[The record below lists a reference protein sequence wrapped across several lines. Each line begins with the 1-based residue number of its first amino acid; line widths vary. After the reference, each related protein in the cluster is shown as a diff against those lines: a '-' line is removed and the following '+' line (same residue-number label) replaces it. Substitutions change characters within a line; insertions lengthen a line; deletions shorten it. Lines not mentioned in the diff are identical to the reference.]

1 MSRRWRLSLFAVGA
15 VVLAAVLVHGLA
27 GLPAF
32 GDYHG
37 VYGTVLNRVTVSER
51 HATDVI
57 TAINFDYRGLDT
69 MGEEFILFATSI
81 GLVVLLREQRDE
93 HVDAQRAT
101 EAGDPE
107 QSGDAGD
114 APLPG
119 EADRRDAPPPG
130 EADRRDA
137 PPPGEADRREDP
149 TAPSTPT
156 SGGRHRLHTSPALLA
171 TGRWLVGPLLVLG
184 VYIVTHGQLTPGGG
198 FQGGV
203 VLAGGVIVVFV
214 AGGRVA
220 MAPIRPTG
228 AAEAL
233 EAIGAG
239 GYVVMGIAGL
249 IAGMRFLSNFLPLGT
264 VGSLLSSG
272 TITSLSTI
280 VGLEVA
286 GALTLIVSEFVDQRL
301 LVGDRSPPQPRPA
314 P

>member
-1 MSRRWRLSLFAVGA
+1 MSRRARLGLFGVGA
-15 VVLAAVLVHGLA
+15 VVLAVVLVHGLA

-37 VYGTVLNRVTVSER
+37 VYGMVLNRVTVSER
-51 HATDVI
+51 HATDVV
-57 TAINFDYRGLDT
+57 TAINFDFRGLDT
-69 MGEEFILFATSI
+69 MGEEFILFAASI

-93 HVDAQRAT
+93 HVDPGRAG

-107 QSGDAGD
+107 QTGDAD
-114 APLPG
+114 D
-119 EADRRDAPPPG
+119 ADRPERPG
-130 EADRRDA
+130 
-137 PPPGEADRREDP
+137 G
-149 TAPSTPT
+149 TAPNAPART
-156 SGGRHRLHTSPALLA
+156 GGHRLHTSPALLA

-184 VYIVTHGQLTPGGG
+184 IYIVTHGQLTPGGG

-203 VLAGGVIVVFV
+203 VLAAAVILVFV

-239 GYVVMGIAGL
+239 GYVVIGIAGL
-249 IAGMRFLSNFLPLGT
+249 IAGMRFLTNFLPLGT

-301 LVGDRSPPQPRPA
+301 LVDDDRSTAGPRS
-314 P
+314 

>member
-1 MSRRWRLSLFAVGA
+1 MSRRGRLGLFAVGA
-15 VVLAAVLVHGLA
+15 VVLAVVLVHGLA

-57 TAINFDYRGLDT
+57 TAINFDFRGLDT
-69 MGEEFILFATSI
+69 MGEEFILFAASI

-93 HVDAQRAT
+93 HVDPARAG

-107 QSGDAGD
+107 QTGDADDDD
-114 APLPG
+114 ADDPERPDG
-119 EADRRDAPPPG
+119 ASPNAPAQ
-130 EADRRDA
+130 E
-137 PPPGEADRREDP
+137 
-149 TAPSTPT
+149 
-156 SGGRHRLHTSPALLA
+156 GGHRLHTSPALLA

-184 VYIVTHGQLTPGGG
+184 IYIVTHGQLTPGGG

-203 VLAGGVIVVFV
+203 VLATAVILVFV

-220 MAPIRPTG
+220 IAPIRPTG

-239 GYVVMGIAGL
+239 GYVVIGIAGL

-301 LVGDRSPPQPRPA
+301 LVDDDRSTAERRSS
-314 P
+314 

>member
-1 MSRRWRLSLFAVGA
+1 MNRRFRLGLFAVGA
-15 VVLAAVLVHGLA
+15 AVLAVVLVHGLA

-69 MGEEFILFATSI
+69 MGEEFILFAASI

-93 HVDAQRAT
+93 HVDPERAG

-107 QSGDAGD
+107 QSGDAASD
-114 APLPG
+114 AERPDG
-119 EADRRDAPPPG
+119 EAGPNAQPR
-130 EADRRDA
+130 
-137 PPPGEADRREDP
+137 
-149 TAPSTPT
+149 
-156 SGGRHRLHTSPALLA
+156 GGGHRLHTSPALLA

-203 VLAGGVIVVFV
+203 VLAAAVIVVFV

-239 GYVVMGIAGL
+239 GYVAIGIAGL
-249 IAGMRFLSNFLPLGT
+249 IAGLRFLSNFLPLGT

-301 LVGDRSPPQPRPA
+301 LVDGRSTSDQGSPR
-314 P
+314 

>member
-1 MSRRWRLSLFAVGA
+1 MSRRFRLGLFAVSA
-15 VVLAAVLVHGLA
+15 VVLGVVLVHGLA
-27 GLPAF
+27 GLPRF

-57 TAINFDYRGLDT
+57 TAINFDFRGLDT
-69 MGEEFILFATSI
+69 MGEEFILFAASI

-93 HVDAQRAT
+93 HVDPERAA

-107 QSGDAGD
+107 QSGG
-114 APLPG
+114 
-119 EADRRDAPPPG
+119 
-130 EADRRDA
+130 
-137 PPPGEADRREDP
+137 
-149 TAPSTPT
+149 
-156 SGGRHRLHTSPALLA
+156 HRLHTSPALLA
-171 TGRWLVGPLLVLG
+171 TGRW
-184 VYIVTHGQLTPGGG
+184 
-198 FQGGV
+198 V
-203 VLAGGVIVVFV
+203 VLAAAVILVFV

-239 GYVVMGIAGL
+239 GYVVIGIAGL

-301 LVGDRSPPQPRPA
+301 LVDDDRPTNEPRSS
-314 P
+314 

>member
-1 MSRRWRLSLFAVGA
+1 MSPRFRVGLFAAGA

-37 VYGTVLNRVTVSER
+37 IYGTVLDRVTVSER

-69 MGEEFILFATSI
+69 MGEEFILFAASI

-93 HVDAQRAT
+93 HVDPERGG

-107 QSGDAGD
+107 QSGDAS
-114 APLPG
+114 G
-119 EADRRDAPPPG
+119 EPPPG
-130 EADRRDA
+130 GGESRPEAPAIGDR
-137 PPPGEADRREDP
+137 
-149 TAPSTPT
+149 
-156 SGGRHRLHTSPALLA
+156 SGGHRLHTSPALLA

-203 VLAGGVIVVFV
+203 VLAAAVILVFV

-233 EAIGAG
+233 EAVGAG
-239 GYVVMGIAGL
+239 GYVVIGIAGL

-301 LVGDRSPPQPRPA
+301 LVGDGSATEPPSPR
-314 P
+314 

>member
-1 MSRRWRLSLFAVGA
+1 MSRRFRLALFAAGA

-69 MGEEFILFATSI
+69 MGEEFILFAASI

-93 HVDAQRAT
+93 HVDAERAT

-107 QSGDAGD
+107 QSGDAASDTRPTGDLEHADVAAGPD
-114 APLPG
+114 APARG
-119 EADRRDAPPPG
+119 DG
-130 EADRRDA
+130 
-137 PPPGEADRREDP
+137 
-149 TAPSTPT
+149 
-156 SGGRHRLHTSPALLA
+156 HRLHTSPALLA

-184 VYIVTHGQLTPGGG
+184 IYIVTHGQLTPGGG

-203 VLAGGVIVVFV
+203 VLAGAVILVFV

-239 GYVVMGIAGL
+239 GYVVIGLAGL

-301 LVGDRSPPQPRPA
+301 LVGDRSTTGPRRSR
-314 P
+314 

>member
-1 MSRRWRLSLFAVGA
+1 MSRRVRLAVFAAGA
-15 VVLAAVLVHGLA
+15 GVLAAVLVHGLA

-32 GDYHG
+32 GHYHG

-69 MGEEFILFATSI
+69 MGEEFILFAASI

-93 HVDAQRAT
+93 HIDAGRAT

-107 QSGDAGD
+107 QS
-114 APLPG
+114 
-119 EADRRDAPPPG
+119 
-130 EADRRDA
+130 
-137 PPPGEADRREDP
+137 
-149 TAPSTPT
+149 
-156 SGGRHRLHTSPALLA
+156 SGGHRRRTSPALLA

-184 VYIVTHGQLTPGGG
+184 IYIVTHGQLTPGGG

-203 VLAGGVIVVFV
+203 VLAAAVILVFV

-239 GYVVMGIAGL
+239 GYVVIGIAGL
-249 IAGMRFLSNFLPLGT
+249 IAGLRFLSNFLPLGT

-301 LVGDRSPPQPRPA
+301 FVGDDSTTEPPPSPSPSPSP
-314 P
+314 

>member
-1 MSRRWRLSLFAVGA
+1 MSRRVRLGLFAVGA
-15 VVLAAVLVHGLA
+15 VVLAVVLVHGLA

-57 TAINFDYRGLDT
+57 TAINFDFRALDT
-69 MGEEFILFATSI
+69 MGEEFILFAASI

-93 HVDAQRAT
+93 HVDPGRAA

-107 QSGDAGD
+107 QTGDADD
-114 APLPG
+114 ADN
-119 EADRRDAPPPG
+119 ADDRDRPDSASPDPP
-130 EADRRDA
+130 A
-137 PPPGEADRREDP
+137 REG
-149 TAPSTPT
+149 S
-156 SGGRHRLHTSPALLA
+156 HRLHTSPALLA

-203 VLAGGVIVVFV
+203 VLAAAVILVFV

-239 GYVVMGIAGL
+239 GYIVIGLAGL

-301 LVGDRSPPQPRPA
+301 LVGDDRSTTEPRSG
-314 P
+314 

>member
-1 MSRRWRLSLFAVGA
+1 MSRRARLCLFAVGA

-27 GLPAF
+27 GLSAF

-57 TAINFDYRGLDT
+57 TAINFDFRGLDT
-69 MGEEFILFATSI
+69 MGEEFILFAASI

-93 HVDAQRAT
+93 HVDPARAA

-107 QSGDAGD
+107 QSGDAGR
-114 APLPG
+114 
-119 EADRRDAPPPG
+119 EAEPPS
-130 EADRRDA
+130 
-137 PPPGEADRREDP
+137 DP
-149 TAPSTPT
+149 TPAR
-156 SGGRHRLHTSPALLA
+156 GHRLHTSPALLA
-171 TGRWLVGPLLVLG
+171 TGRCLVGPLLVLG

-203 VLAGGVIVVFV
+203 VLAAAVILVFV
-214 AGGRVA
+214 AGGRLA

-239 GYVVMGIAGL
+239 GYVVVGIAGL

-301 LVGDRSPPQPRPA
+301 LVNDDRATTEPRSSG
-314 P
+314 

>member
-1 MSRRWRLSLFAVGA
+1 MSPRVRLGLFAVGA

-37 VYGTVLNRVTVSER
+37 IYGTVLDRVTVSER

-69 MGEEFILFATSI
+69 MGEEFILFAASI

-93 HVDAQRAT
+93 HVDPERAD

-107 QSGDAGD
+107 QSGDE
-114 APLPG
+114 PG
-119 EADRRDAPPPG
+119 EPAPGGSESRPEVRAIGDR
-130 EADRRDA
+130 
-137 PPPGEADRREDP
+137 
-149 TAPSTPT
+149 
-156 SGGRHRLHTSPALLA
+156 SGGHRLHTSPALLA

-203 VLAGGVIVVFV
+203 VLAAAVILVFV

-233 EAIGAG
+233 EAVGAG
-239 GYVVMGIAGL
+239 GYVVIGIAGL

-301 LVGDRSPPQPRPA
+301 LVDDDRSTAEPRSS
-314 P
+314 

>member
-1 MSRRWRLSLFAVGA
+1 MSRRFRLGLFAVGA
-15 VVLAAVLVHGLA
+15 VVLAVVLVHGLA

-37 VYGTVLNRVTVSER
+37 VYGTVLNRVTVPQR

-57 TAINFDYRGLDT
+57 TAINFDFRGLDT
-69 MGEEFILFATSI
+69 MGEEFILFAASI

-93 HVDAQRAT
+93 HVDPGRAA

-107 QSGDAGD
+107 QSGDADSHPDQSSD
-114 APLPG
+114 AG
-119 EADRRDAPPPG
+119 SHAEPP
-130 EADRRDA
+130 AHD
-137 PPPGEADRREDP
+137 
-149 TAPSTPT
+149 
-156 SGGRHRLHTSPALLA
+156 GGHRPHTSPALLA

-203 VLAGGVIVVFV
+203 VLAAAVILVFV

-233 EAIGAG
+233 EAVGAG
-239 GYVVMGIAGL
+239 GYVVIGIAGL

-301 LVGDRSPPQPRPA
+301 LVGGRPA
-314 P
+314 TGPRSAE

>member
-1 MSRRWRLSLFAVGA
+1 MSRRFRLGLFAVGA
-15 VVLAAVLVHGLA
+15 VVLAMVLVHGLA

-37 VYGTVLNRVTVSER
+37 IYGTVLNRVTVSER

-69 MGEEFILFATSI
+69 MGEEFILFAASI

-93 HVDAQRAT
+93 HVDPERAA

-107 QSGDAGD
+107 QIGDAASDAASDAEPSGDPVRAADETGPG
-114 APLPG
+114 AP
-119 EADRRDAPPPG
+119 AR
-130 EADRRDA
+130 
-137 PPPGEADRREDP
+137 
-149 TAPSTPT
+149 
-156 SGGRHRLHTSPALLA
+156 SGGHRLHTSPALLA
-171 TGRWLVGPLLVLG
+171 TGRWLVGPLVVLG

-203 VLAGGVIVVFV
+203 VLAGAVIIVFV

-239 GYVVMGIAGL
+239 GYVVIGIAGL

-301 LVGDRSPPQPRPA
+301 FVGHRSTTEPRSSG
-314 P
+314 

>member
-1 MSRRWRLSLFAVGA
+1 MSPRFRLGLFAVGA
-15 VVLAAVLVHGLA
+15 VVLAAVLVHGLG

-37 VYGTVLNRVTVSER
+37 IYGTVLDRVTVSER

-69 MGEEFILFATSI
+69 MGEEFILFAASI

-93 HVDAQRAT
+93 HVDPERAD

-107 QSGDAGD
+107 QSGDESGEPAPGGESRPEVRAIGD
-114 APLPG
+114 
-119 EADRRDAPPPG
+119 R
-130 EADRRDA
+130 
-137 PPPGEADRREDP
+137 
-149 TAPSTPT
+149 
-156 SGGRHRLHTSPALLA
+156 SGGHRLHTSPALLA

-203 VLAGGVIVVFV
+203 VLAAAVILVFV

-233 EAIGAG
+233 EAVGAG
-239 GYVVMGIAGL
+239 GYVVIGIAGL

-301 LVGDRSPPQPRPA
+301 LVDDDRSTAEPRSS
-314 P
+314 

>member
-1 MSRRWRLSLFAVGA
+1 MSRRFRLSLFAVGA
-15 VVLAAVLVHGLA
+15 AVLAAGLLHGLA

-32 GDYHG
+32 GHYHG
-37 VYGTVLNRVTVSER
+37 VYGTVLDRVTVSER

-69 MGEEFILFATSI
+69 MGEEFILFAASI

-93 HVDAQRAT
+93 HVEAERAS

-107 QSGDAGD
+107 QASDAAQSGDAADPERTG
-114 APLPG
+114 G
-119 EADRRDAPPPG
+119 EAGSDARV
-130 EADRRDA
+130 EAER
-137 PPPGEADRREDP
+137 
-149 TAPSTPT
+149 
-156 SGGRHRLHTSPALLA
+156 GGGHRLRTSPALLA
-171 TGRWLVGPLLVLG
+171 TGRWLVGPVLVLG

-203 VLAGGVIVVFV
+203 VLAAAVILVFV

-233 EAIGAG
+233 EAVGAG
-239 GYVVMGIAGL
+239 GYVAIGIAGL

-280 VGLEVA
+280 VGIEVA

-301 LVGDRSPPQPRPA
+301 LVGGRSATEPRSPK
-314 P
+314 

>member
-1 MSRRWRLSLFAVGA
+1 MSRRFRLGLFAVGA
-15 VVLAAVLVHGLA
+15 VVLAVVLVHGLA

-57 TAINFDYRGLDT
+57 TAINFDFRGLDT
-69 MGEEFILFATSI
+69 MGEEFILFAASI

-93 HVDAQRAT
+93 HVDPGRAA

-107 QSGDAGD
+107 QTGDADD
-114 APLPG
+114 ADD
-119 EADRRDAPPPG
+119 ADDPERPAGASPNAP
-130 EADRRDA
+130 A
-137 PPPGEADRREDP
+137 REG
-149 TAPSTPT
+149 S
-156 SGGRHRLHTSPALLA
+156 HRLHTSPALLA

-184 VYIVTHGQLTPGGG
+184 IYIVTHGQLTPGGG

-203 VLAGGVIVVFV
+203 VLAAAVILVFV

-220 MAPIRPTG
+220 VASIRPTG

-239 GYVVMGIAGL
+239 GYVVIGIAGL

-301 LVGDRSPPQPRPA
+301 LVDDDRSTTEPRSSE
-314 P
+314 